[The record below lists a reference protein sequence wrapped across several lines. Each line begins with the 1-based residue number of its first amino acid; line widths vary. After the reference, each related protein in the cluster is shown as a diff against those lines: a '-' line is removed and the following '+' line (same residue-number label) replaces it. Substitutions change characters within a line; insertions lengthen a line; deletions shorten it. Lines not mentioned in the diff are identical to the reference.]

1 MSSIVDYQVQG
12 HVGVITLNHPPV
24 NALSVSKG
32 LLQGVLDAIKEGE
45 HDTAVKVFLLIGAG
59 KNFSG
64 GADITEFGKAAPPG
78 LANLRDLV
86 GYMDTVTKPMVA
98 AIAGPTMGGGLELAM
113 AAHYRVAITGAQI
126 GLPEVKLGI
135 LPGAAGTQRLPRLV
149 GAEVAVE
156 MITTGDP
163 VSTERAKEL
172 GIVDE
177 IVEAPLLPA
186 AIKYANRLVREG
198 KPIRRASALTT
209 AVPGDADAFFAAARE
224 RVAKAFRGYPAPL
237 ECLACV
243 EASVKMPF
251 KDGLRFERER
261 FEVLVATTESKSLRH
276 AFFSERAAIKIDD
289 VPDSTPVR
297 EIRSAAVIGAGTMG
311 GGIAMNFVNAGIPV
325 KVLEAAQDRLDKG
338 FDIIRKNYAAT
349 VAKGKLSQD
358 AMDKRM
364 SLLTGVLSY
373 DDLKDVD
380 IVIETVFEEME
391 VKKDVFRKLDA
402 VAKPGAILATNTS
415 TLDIDQIAAVTK
427 RPQDVIGLRFF
438 SPANVMRLLEIVRD
452 AEDGSRRHPR
462 PRSRSSRG
470 QSEKVGVLVGV
481 CDGFVGNRMVHAYF
495 REAGFL
501 IEEGALPQQVDRVL
515 EEFGFAMGPFRVGDL
530 AGLDIG
536 WAIRKRQ
543 AATRDP
549 AERYTKIGDMICELG
564 RFGQK
569 TGAGYYRY
577 EAGNRKP
584 IPDPEIEALIVRASA
599 EAGIT
604 RREISDQEILEA
616 PRLPARDHR
625 REDPGGTHRAARE
638 RHRHRLP
645 LRLRLPAVSRWPDVL
660 RRLRRPSQRARGNPA
675 LRSHRSAVEARGA
688 AGEARGRGRT
698 LQRLTGR
705 RRIEPCARSG
715 RASPVPSAWCARPPS
730 RCLRRP
736 EPSMTSRD
744 PRRHRSLRPHR
755 PRSVRYAAGC
765 RSTGAATSGSTTA

>member
-64 GADITEFGKAAPPG
+64 GADITEFGKAPPPG

-86 GYMDTVTKPMVA
+86 SYMDTVTKPMVA
-98 AIAGPTMGGGLELAM
+98 AISGPTMGGGLELAM
-113 AAHYRVAITGAQI
+113 ATHYRVAITGAQI

-149 GAEVAVE
+149 GAAVAVE

-163 VSTERAKEL
+163 VSTERALEL

-186 AIKYANRLVREG
+186 AIKFANRLVREG
-198 KPIRRASALTT
+198 RPIRRASALTT
-209 AVPGDADAFFAAARE
+209 AVDGDPDAFFAAARE

-276 AFFSERAAIKIDD
+276 AFFSERAANKIDD

-297 EIRSAAVIGAGTMG
+297 EIKSAAVIGAGTMG

-349 VAKGKLSQD
+349 VAKGKLSQA

-373 DDLKDVD
+373 DDLKDAD
-380 IVIETVFEEME
+380 IIIEAVFEEMD
-391 VKKDVFRKLDA
+391 VKKEVFRKLDA

-427 RPQDVIGLRFF
+427 RPQDVIGLHFF
-438 SPANVMRLLEIVRD
+438 SPANVMRLLEIVRGAKTAHD
-452 AEDGSRRHPR
+452 VIATSMKLAKTIK
-462 PRSRSSRG
+462 
-470 QSEKVGVLVGV
+470 KVGVLVGV

-549 AERYTKIGDMICELG
+549 NERYTKIGDMICELG

-604 RREISDQEILEA
+604 RREISDQEILERCVYQLVNTGA
-616 PRLPARDHR
+616 KIL
-625 REDPGGTHRAARE
+625 EE
-638 RHRHRLP
+638 RI
-645 LRLRLPAVSRWPDVL
+645 A
-660 RRLRRPSQRARGNPA
+660 QRASDIDIVYLFGYGFPRYRGGPMFYADCVGLDNVLAAIKRYEAIGPQWKPA
-675 LRSHRSAVEARGA
+675 ALLAKL
-688 AGEARGRGRT
+688 AGEGGRFNG
-698 LQRLTGR
+698 
-705 RRIEPCARSG
+705 
-715 RASPVPSAWCARPPS
+715 
-730 RCLRRP
+730 
-736 EPSMTSRD
+736 
-744 PRRHRSLRPHR
+744 
-755 PRSVRYAAGC
+755 
-765 RSTGAATSGSTTA
+765 

>member
-64 GADITEFGKAAPPG
+64 GADITEFGKAPPPG

-86 GYMDTVTKPMVA
+86 SYMDTVTKPMVA
-98 AIAGPTMGGGLELAM
+98 AISGPTMGGGLELAM
-113 AAHYRVAITGAQI
+113 ATHYRVAITGAQI

-149 GAEVAVE
+149 GAAVAVE

-163 VSTERAKEL
+163 VSTERALEL

-209 AVPGDADAFFAAARE
+209 AVDGDPDAFFAAARE

-276 AFFSERAAIKIDD
+276 AFFSERAANKIDD

-297 EIRSAAVIGAGTMG
+297 EIKSAAVIGAGTMG

-349 VAKGKLSQD
+349 VAKGKLSQA

-373 DDLKDVD
+373 DDLKDAD
-380 IVIETVFEEME
+380 IIIEAVFEEMD
-391 VKKDVFRKLDA
+391 VKKEVFRKLDA

-427 RPQDVIGLRFF
+427 RPQDVIGLHFF
-438 SPANVMRLLEIVRD
+438 SPANVMRLLEIVRGAKTAHD
-452 AEDGSRRHPR
+452 VIATSMKLAKTIK
-462 PRSRSSRG
+462 
-470 QSEKVGVLVGV
+470 KVGVLVGV

-549 AERYTKIGDMICELG
+549 NERYTKIGDMICELG

-604 RREISDQEILEA
+604 RREISDQEILERCVYQLVNTGA
-616 PRLPARDHR
+616 KIL
-625 REDPGGTHRAARE
+625 EE
-638 RHRHRLP
+638 RI
-645 LRLRLPAVSRWPDVL
+645 A
-660 RRLRRPSQRARGNPA
+660 QRASDIDIVYLFGYGFPRYRGGPMFYADCVGLDNVLAAIQRYEAIGPQWKPA
-675 LRSHRSAVEARGA
+675 ALLAKLA
-688 AGEARGRGRT
+688 AEGGRFNG
-698 LQRLTGR
+698 
-705 RRIEPCARSG
+705 
-715 RASPVPSAWCARPPS
+715 
-730 RCLRRP
+730 
-736 EPSMTSRD
+736 
-744 PRRHRSLRPHR
+744 
-755 PRSVRYAAGC
+755 
-765 RSTGAATSGSTTA
+765 